1 MFSNITTIIYFILI
15 GIIIVFGG
23 IISYENKA
31 RKNAVE
37 KLSIANAQLVLL
49 QQQSMLQKQKID
61 DANKQSQIKEKATQE
76 KLRTLMKITVP
87 KDCNQSI
94 QWGIKQAYEF

>member
-1 MFSNITTIIYFILI
+1 MFSNITSIIYFILI
-15 GIIIVFGG
+15 GIIIIFSG

-37 KLSIANAQLVLL
+37 KLGIANAQLVLL
-49 QQQSMLQKQKID
+49 QQQSILQKQKID

-76 KLRTLMKITVP
+76 KLRTLMKTTVP

>member
-1 MFSNITTIIYFILI
+1 MFSNINTTIYLILI
-15 GIIIVFGG
+15 GTIIVFGG
-23 IISYENKA
+23 MISYENQA

-37 KLSIANAQLVLL
+37 KLSIANAQLALL
-49 QQQSMLQKQKID
+49 QQQSALQKQKID
-61 DANKQSQIKEKATQE
+61 DANKQSQIKERATQE

-94 QWGIKQAYEF
+94 QWGIQKAYEF